1 MALFVDLKS
10 SDRPM
15 FSPRSAANNGN
26 AASPVDVSMSVHS
39 QSGFG
44 IIRSIKSMF
53 LSSPGKEPELARSM
67 GSYTPLSPTKR
78 HIAHNLDSPIAS
90 SPRKNHTKRIFRP
103 KYESAAPEVHASSS
117 TVLPLHQTEDS
128 YKENKPVSSTLFSP
142 IYKTDETDAHIP
154 HGPAGRNAA
163 QTSGH
168 SVGSHVHGSYSHHL
182 GYGSSHTHIQVVH
195 SSVDKLS
202 SHVRD
207 IECSSRYTYETEE
220 VDHQV
225 EAMYEDH
232 PYSFLKNVLPLLKHH
247 RAGPPPVCLPKRS
260 SRSPP
265 ISLVLDLDETLVHCS
280 LEPLATADLTF
291 NVLFNNT
298 DFQVHVCKRPHLEH
312 FLSTVAEW
320 FEVIVFTASQKA
332 YAEKLLNILDPDH
345 KWIKHRVYRESC
357 VVIDGNYLKDLT
369 VLNRD
374 LNQVFIVDNSPQA
387 FAFQI
392 DNGIPIESWYEDKT
406 DRELIKLLPF
416 LKVLSSTADVRPHIR
431 NRFKVLETISR

>member
-1 MALFVDLKS
+1 
-10 SDRPM
+10 M
-15 FSPRSAANNGN
+15 FSPRRVTSNSG
-26 AASPVDVSMSVHS
+26 AASPVDVPMSPHS
-39 QSGFG
+39 NLRADSYQSGFG

-53 LSSPGKEPELARSM
+53 LASPGKEAECRSI
-67 GSYTPLSPTKR
+67 GSSTPLSPTKR

-103 KYESAAPEVHASSS
+103 KYESAAPEVHASSV
-117 TVLPLHQTEDS
+117 TVLPLHHAEDP

-142 IYKTDETDAHIP
+142 IYKTDETDFHNSHA
-154 HGPAGRNAA
+154 AATTARNTA

-168 SVGSHVHGSYSHHL
+168 SVGSHIHGSYSHHL

-195 SSVDKLS
+195 NSVDKLS
-202 SHVRD
+202 THVRD
-207 IECSSRYTYETEE
+207 IDSSSRYQYETEE
-220 VDHQV
+220 VDVQVDSQV
-225 EAMYEDH
+225 EAMHEDH
-232 PYSFLKNVLPLLKHH
+232 PYTFLKNVLPLLKHH

-260 SRSPP
+260 PRSPP